1 MLDRLS
7 THWRFKLASGL
18 LMNLVIL
25 GGYHLAQGRG
35 TTAFAIPAIL
45 GEDRLPFLPELTPLY
60 LSSFLFSGLGFSL
73 CVEREL
79 LRRQLVAV
87 GLCGAVAVLCF
98 FLWPSSC
105 PRPTSEANGLYACLL
120 QLDSPLNACPSLH
133 AALPLL
139 SLLALL
145 RQKFPPLCQA
155 GFLLWALAIW
165 ASTLFLHQHR
175 LIDLAA
181 GFALAA
187 MSWILSSRFF
197 TPQPRTTP

>member
-7 THWRFKLASGL
+7 THWRFKLAAGL
-18 LMNLVIL
+18 SMNLVVL
-25 GGYHLAQGRG
+25 GGYHLAQRRG
-35 TTAFAIPAIL
+35 GEAFAIPAIL
-45 GEDRLPFLPELTPLY
+45 GEDALPFLPEWTPLY
-60 LSSFLFSGLGFSL
+60 LSSFLFSGLGFWL
-73 CVEREL
+73 CAEREL
-79 LRRQLVAV
+79 LRRQLWAI
-87 GLCGAVAVLCF
+87 GLCGLSAVACF
-98 FLWPSSC
+98 FLWPSAC

-139 SLLALL
+139 SLLALH
-145 RQKFPPLCQA
+145 RQKFPPLCQT

-187 MSWILSSRFF
+187 ICWIFSARFSP
-197 TPQPRTTP
+197 PQPRTTP